1 MANHSELQSET
12 SYLMRG
18 EKRSP
23 GNHVV
28 PLKNSVFNSRW
39 EIRQTMKGK
48 YKGPTGLFGVTKPAG
63 DIKVQTRWLGDTAV
77 SAWVTTSVYQRDET
91 KGFLLPVFPR
101 TPNSLR
107 GFPLR
112 HPMVQGWGWVP
123 ARMGHSPT
131 CGSCSPMSLA
141 PPLTNNRFA
150 SGQDEPVVCLSCR
163 SCVPNVSK
171 G

>member
-63 DIKVQTRWLGDTAV
+63 DIKVQTRWLGDTTV
-77 SAWVTTSVYQRDET
+77 SAWVTTSVYQ
-91 KGFLLPVFPR
+91 
-101 TPNSLR
+101 S

-112 HPMVQGWGWVP
+112 HLMVQGWGWVP
-123 ARMGHSPT
+123 AWMGHSPT